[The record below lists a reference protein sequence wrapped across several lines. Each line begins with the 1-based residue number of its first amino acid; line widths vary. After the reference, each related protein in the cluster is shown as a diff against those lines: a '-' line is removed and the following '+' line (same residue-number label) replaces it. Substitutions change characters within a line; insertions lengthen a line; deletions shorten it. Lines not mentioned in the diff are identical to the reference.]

1 MKHAIA
7 RSLLKCKKLLIA
19 LCICSSALMTT
30 GCASS
35 TGKFDA
41 KPIPANLA
49 SSCPDLE
56 PLAGTTGKEVV
67 PWAVLTVRQY
77 QDCQDKV
84 KGLQEAWPTAPP

>member
-7 RSLLKCKKLLIA
+7 PSPSRWKRSWTA
-19 LCICSSALMTT
+19 LCICSSALMMTA
-30 GCASS
+30 CASS
-35 TGKFDA
+35 TAKSDA

-56 PLAGTTGKEVV
+56 PLAGTTGKQVV

-84 KGLQEAWPTAPP
+84 KGLQEAWPK